1 MNQSAGFLFAALVL
15 CSCQTTSGRDGDENR
30 DEGALRNPAIAAS
43 IASDLSGDLAPFIPQ
58 GSAIAFGADETQPL
72 SYALSEALVRQGY
85 RSADND
91 NQAQEAIQLRIWS
104 AEVEGDLLVRLST
117 PSHRL
122 SKVYRQG
129 GSSHDGNPD
138 PVQSGSVLPV
148 GPLLVETITGGAS
161 S

>member
-1 MNQSAGFLFAALVL
+1 MNQSAGFLFVALVL
-15 CSCQTTSGRDGDENR
+15 CGCQTTSGGEVRENR
-30 DEGALRNPAIAAS
+30 EEGALRNPAIAAS

-58 GSAIAFGADETQPL
+58 GSAVAFGADETQPL
-72 SYALSEALVRQGY
+72 SYALSEALIRQGY
-85 RSADND
+85 RSGGDD
-91 NQAQEAIQLRIWS
+91 DRAQEAIQLRIWS

-129 GSSHDGNPD
+129 GTNHGGNPD
-138 PVQSGSVLPV
+138 PVQSGSVFPA
-148 GPLLVETITGGAS
+148 GPLLVETMTGGAS